1 MKSHR
6 ISGQAIDDQDL
17 REGGIEAQ
25 QEVQNQ
31 DSLSPSSSSSPIQ
44 SVTENIVVTSED
56 VISGSAAIDQR
67 VKDLVEDFWKFH
79 LKWIDNVVQEVRFS
93 LPSGKL

>member
-1 MKSHR
+1 LKSHQ

-31 DSLSPSSSSSPIQ
+31 DSLSPSSSSSPIR
-44 SVTENIVVTSED
+44 SVTENIVVTSGD